1 MFGFVRKREVEELRA
16 RIEALAEVI
25 SDNQIKVDEQIRDTA
40 RRCNNYTQDVY
51 LESHDKFLMILK
63 HFGLD
68 VIPER
73 KAATIIPARLV
84 PGKPPKKA
92 NKRTT
97 KKANGGDEESG

>member
-40 RRCNNYTQDVY
+40 RRCNNYTQDIY
-51 LESHDKFLMILK
+51 LDNHDKFLMILK

-84 PGKPPKKA
+84 PIKKPA
-92 NKRTT
+92 ED
-97 KKANGGDEESG
+97 GG